1 MLRLLFKNGKTNSV
15 APKNELDTTI
25 QSDIILNNMNPFR
38 IIILSLLSISLLLLL
53 YVIFILVPERQTEY
67 AQYQS
72 TVQMTRFTERQEA
85 HQARMDQ
92 IAPLNKDQEITT
104 AIDEVKEAE
113 LKREAALAE
122 AEERNIIAQARA
134 KEEQAL
140 AEVKAAEEAKR
151 AEEEKNTAQ
160 GFEVIGQITSYDQE
174 WASLV
179 IRPTEGAIIT
189 NGLRIAIMQQEGIVC
204 EGMIDGKDEPS
215 GQYIA
220 SLLPGK
226 IGNSDPKPPVI
237 GDKVIVSPFES
248 SKDIRTSTEDAP
260 AAQAS
265 PTGPAPQQ
273 QSLPE
278 IDATLVPIQ

>member
-1 MLRLLFKNGKTNSV
+1 
-15 APKNELDTTI
+15 
-25 QSDIILNNMNPFR
+25 MNPFR

-72 TVQMTRFTERQEA
+72 TVQMTRFNERQEA
-85 HQARMDQ
+85 HQVRMNQ
-92 IAPLNKDQEITT
+92 IAPLNNEQGIAD
-104 AIDEVKEAE
+104 AIDEVKESE

-134 KEEQAL
+134 KEEKAL
-140 AEVKAAEEAKR
+140 AEAKAAEEAKQ
-151 AEEEKNTAQ
+151 AEKNTAQ
-160 GFEVIGQITSYDQE
+160 GFEIIGQISSYDQE

-179 IRPTEGAIIT
+179 IMPVEGAIIT
-189 NGLRIAIMQQEGIVC
+189 EGLRIAIMQQEGIIC
-204 EGMIDGKDEPS
+204 EAMVDGKDEPS
-215 GQYIA
+215 GQFIA

-226 IGNSDPKPPVI
+226 IGNSEPKPPVI

-248 SKDIRTSTEDAP
+248 SKDIRTSTEE
-260 AAQAS
+260 AQAAPVS
-265 PTGPAPQQ
+265 PTGPAAQQ

>member
-1 MLRLLFKNGKTNSV
+1 
-15 APKNELDTTI
+15 
-25 QSDIILNNMNPFR
+25 MNPFR
-38 IIILSLLSISLLLLL
+38 IIILTLLSISLLLML

-85 HQARMDQ
+85 HEARMNQ
-92 IAPLNKDQEITT
+92 IAPLNKNQDITD
-104 AIDEVKEAE
+104 AIDEVKESE
-113 LKREAALAE
+113 LKREAALAD
-122 AEERNIIAQARA
+122 AEERKIIAEARA

-140 AEVKAAEEAKR
+140 AQAKAAEDAKR
-151 AEEEKNTAQ
+151 AKEDANKAQ
-160 GFEVIGQITSYDQE
+160 GFEVIGQIASYDKE

-179 IRPTEGAIIT
+179 ITPSEGALIT
-189 NGLRIAIMQQEGIVC
+189 EGLRIAIMQQEGIVC
-204 EGMIDGKDEPS
+204 EAMVDGKDAPS

-226 IGNSDPKPPVI
+226 IGNSDPKPPVV

-248 SKDIRTSTEDAP
+248 SKDIRTSTDDAP
-260 AAQAS
+260 AAPS
-265 PTGPAPQQ
+265 TPNGPSAQQ

-278 IDATLVPIQ
+278 IDATLVPIP